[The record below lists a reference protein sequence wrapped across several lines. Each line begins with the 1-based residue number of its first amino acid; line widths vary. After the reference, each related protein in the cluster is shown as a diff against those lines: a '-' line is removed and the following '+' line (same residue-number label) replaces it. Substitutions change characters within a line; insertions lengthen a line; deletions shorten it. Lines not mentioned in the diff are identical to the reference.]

1 MRNANKYNL
10 KDTFSI
16 KKKKERKKGTQNLP
30 KHFNDIWV
38 ETKVMIDLF
47 SLDKEPAAFVLI
59 IKAFIDH
66 RYHELQAIAG
76 VVIMNQLDK

>member
-1 MRNANKYNL
+1 MRKVNKYNL

-16 KKKKERKKGTQNLP
+16 KKKTKQKGTQTPP

-47 SLDKEPAAFVLI
+47 SLDKEPAAFVSI
-59 IKAFIDH
+59 TKAFIKH
-66 RYHELQAIAG
+66 MSYRL
-76 VVIMNQLDK
+76 

>member
-16 KKKKERKKGTQNLP
+16 KKKKERKAHKTSQNI
-30 KHFNDIWV
+30 FNDIWV